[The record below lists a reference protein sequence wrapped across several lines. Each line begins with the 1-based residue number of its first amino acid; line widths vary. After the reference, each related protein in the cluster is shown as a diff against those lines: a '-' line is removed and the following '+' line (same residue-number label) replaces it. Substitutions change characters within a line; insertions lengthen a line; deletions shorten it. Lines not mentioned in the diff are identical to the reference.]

1 MIHKAILKISFFLRH
16 VFNIGEELNN
26 IESWIYLRVTF
37 SILVIKVFIS
47 KLKGVISVIN
57 TTDMNDVSFMISG
70 DAMKIITCYK
80 CVPDEQDIA
89 VNNADGSLDFSKAD
103 AKISQYDLNA
113 IEAACQLKQQA
124 AEAQVTALSVGGKA
138 LTNAKGRKDVLS
150 RGPDE
155 LIVVIDDQF
164 EQALPQQTA
173 SALAAAAQKAGF
185 DLILCGDGSS
195 DLYAQQVGLLVGEIL
210 NIPAVNGVSK
220 IISLTADTLT
230 VERELEDETETL
242 SIPLPAVVAVSTD
255 INSPQIPSMKAI
267 LGAAKKP
274 VRMVGGGYRFLTPWT
289 PWSEQQVAAPKQ
301 RERQRI
307 VIEGDGEEQI
317 AAFAENLR
325 KVI

>member
-1 MIHKAILKISFFLRH
+1 
-16 VFNIGEELNN
+16 
-26 IESWIYLRVTF
+26 
-37 SILVIKVFIS
+37 
-47 KLKGVISVIN
+47 
-57 TTDMNDVSFMISG
+57 
-70 DAMKIITCYK
+70 MKIITCFK
-80 CVPDEQDIA
+80 LVPEEQDI
-89 VNNADGSLDFSKAD
+89 VVTPEYTLNFDNAD
-103 AKISQYDLNA
+103 AKISQFDLNA
-113 IEAACQLKQQA
+113 IEAASQIATDDDEIA
-124 AEAQVTALSVGGKA
+124 ALTVGGSLLQNSKV
-138 LTNAKGRKDVLS
+138 RKDVLS
-150 RGPDE
+150 RGPHSLYLVQDAQLE
-155 LIVVIDDQF
+155 H
-164 EQALPQQTA
+164 ALPLDTA
-173 SALAAAAQKAGF
+173 KALAAAVEKIGF
-185 DLILCGDGSS
+185 DLLIFGEGCG

-274 VRMVGGGYRFLTPWT
+274 VQVWSAADIGFNAEAA
-289 PWSEQQVAAPKQ
+289 WSEQQVAAPKQ

>member
-1 MIHKAILKISFFLRH
+1 M
-16 VFNIGEELNN
+16 
-26 IESWIYLRVTF
+26 
-37 SILVIKVFIS
+37 
-47 KLKGVISVIN
+47 IN

-255 INSPQIPSMKAI
+255 INSPTNSFDESHSRRGEKARPGYGRRRI
-267 LGAAKKP
+267 L
-274 VRMVGGGYRFLTPWT
+274 VLTQRQ

>member
-1 MIHKAILKISFFLRH
+1 
-16 VFNIGEELNN
+16 
-26 IESWIYLRVTF
+26 
-37 SILVIKVFIS
+37 
-47 KLKGVISVIN
+47 
-57 TTDMNDVSFMISG
+57 
-70 DAMKIITCYK
+70 MKIITCYK

-155 LIVVIDDQF
+155 LIVVIDD
-164 EQALPQQTA
+164 
-173 SALAAAAQKAGF
+173 
-185 DLILCGDGSS
+185 LCGDGSS

-274 VRMVGGGYRFLTPWT
+274 VQVWSAADIGFNAEAA
-289 PWSEQQVAAPKQ
+289 WSEQQVAAPKQ

>member
-1 MIHKAILKISFFLRH
+1 
-16 VFNIGEELNN
+16 
-26 IESWIYLRVTF
+26 
-37 SILVIKVFIS
+37 
-47 KLKGVISVIN
+47 
-57 TTDMNDVSFMISG
+57 
-70 DAMKIITCYK
+70 MKIITCYK

-210 NIPAVNGVSK
+210 QLPVINAVSAIQRQGNTLVIERTLEDDVEVIELSVPAVLCVTS
-220 IISLTADTLT
+220 
-230 VERELEDETETL
+230 
-242 SIPLPAVVAVSTD
+242 D
-255 INSPQIPSMKAI
+255 INMPRIPSMKAI
-267 LGAAKKP
+267 LGAGKKP
-274 VRMVGGGYRFLTPWT
+274 INQWQASDIGWSQSAPLAELTGIRVPPQT
-289 PWSEQQVAAPKQ
+289 
-301 RERQRI
+301 ERKHI
-307 VIEGDGEEQI
+307 ILDNDSPEAI
-317 AAFAENLR
+317 AELAEHLKKALN
-325 KVI
+325 

>member
-1 MIHKAILKISFFLRH
+1 
-16 VFNIGEELNN
+16 
-26 IESWIYLRVTF
+26 
-37 SILVIKVFIS
+37 
-47 KLKGVISVIN
+47 
-57 TTDMNDVSFMISG
+57 
-70 DAMKIITCYK
+70 MKIITCYK

-210 NIPAVNGVSK
+210 QLPVINAVSAIQRQGNTLVIERTLEDDVEVIELSVPAVLCVTS
-220 IISLTADTLT
+220 
-230 VERELEDETETL
+230 
-242 SIPLPAVVAVSTD
+242 D
-255 INSPQIPSMKAI
+255 INVPRIPSMKAI
-267 LGAAKKP
+267 LGAGIKP
-274 VRMVGGGYRFLTPWT
+274 VNQWQASDIDWSQSAPLAELVGIRVPPQT
-289 PWSEQQVAAPKQ
+289 
-301 RERQRI
+301 ERKHI
-307 VIEGDGEEQI
+307 IIDNDSPEAI
-317 AAFAENLR
+317 AELAEHLKKALN
-325 KVI
+325 

>member
-1 MIHKAILKISFFLRH
+1 
-16 VFNIGEELNN
+16 
-26 IESWIYLRVTF
+26 
-37 SILVIKVFIS
+37 
-47 KLKGVISVIN
+47 
-57 TTDMNDVSFMISG
+57 
-70 DAMKIITCYK
+70 MKIITCYK

-124 AEAQVTALSVGGKA
+124 AEAQVTALSVGAKA

-173 SALAAAAQKAGF
+173 SVLAAAAQKAGF

-230 VERELEDETETL
+230 VERDWK
-242 SIPLPAVVAVSTD
+242 
-255 INSPQIPSMKAI
+255 MKP
-267 LGAAKKP
+267 KP
-274 VRMVGGGYRFLTPWT
+274 
-289 PWSEQQVAAPKQ
+289 
-301 RERQRI
+301 
-307 VIEGDGEEQI
+307 
-317 AAFAENLR
+317 
-325 KVI
+325 

>member
-1 MIHKAILKISFFLRH
+1 
-16 VFNIGEELNN
+16 
-26 IESWIYLRVTF
+26 
-37 SILVIKVFIS
+37 
-47 KLKGVISVIN
+47 
-57 TTDMNDVSFMISG
+57 
-70 DAMKIITCYK
+70 MKIITCYK

-124 AEAQVTALSVGGKA
+124 AETALSVGGKA

-267 LGAAKKP
+267 LGAGIKP
-274 VRMVGGGYRFLTPWT
+274 VNQWQASDIDWSQSAPLAELVGIRVPPQT
-289 PWSEQQVAAPKQ
+289 
-301 RERQRI
+301 ERKHI
-307 VIEGDGEEQI
+307 IIDNDSPEAI
-317 AAFAENLR
+317 AELAEHLKKALN
-325 KVI
+325 

>member
-1 MIHKAILKISFFLRH
+1 
-16 VFNIGEELNN
+16 
-26 IESWIYLRVTF
+26 
-37 SILVIKVFIS
+37 
-47 KLKGVISVIN
+47 
-57 TTDMNDVSFMISG
+57 
-70 DAMKIITCYK
+70 MKIITCYK

-124 AEAQVTALSVGGKA
+124 VEAQVTALSVGGKA

-173 SALAAAAQKAGF
+173 SVLAAAAQKAGF

-210 NIPAVNGVSK
+210 QLPVINAVSAIQRQGNTLVIERTLEDDVEVIELSVPAVLCVTS
-220 IISLTADTLT
+220 
-230 VERELEDETETL
+230 
-242 SIPLPAVVAVSTD
+242 D
-255 INSPQIPSMKAI
+255 INVPRIPSMKAI
-267 LGAAKKP
+267 LGAGKKP
-274 VRMVGGGYRFLTPWT
+274 VNQWQASDIGWSQSAPLAELTGIRVPPQT
-289 PWSEQQVAAPKQ
+289 
-301 RERQRI
+301 ERKHI
-307 VIEGDGEEQI
+307 ILDNDSPEAI
-317 AAFAENLR
+317 AELVEHLKKALN
-325 KVI
+325 